1 MIVYEVVYHN
11 SESKGDY
18 RNWIKNNDNNE
29 VIDGLV
35 GMAVNFGNAEILE
48 TCPTK
53 EQAIEAY
60 NIYYKYWIHTDIL
73 KPGHWAGIGYGIN
86 INAIVIWESEYDKDL
101 ELIQTKIVSEY
112 AEVPEV

>member
-1 MIVYEVVYHN
+1 MIVYRVVHYN
-11 SESKGDY
+11 AEGKGDY

-35 GMAVNFGNAEILE
+35 VMAVNLGRPEILE
-48 TCPTK
+48 ACPTK

-60 NIYYKYWIHTDIL
+60 NTYYKNWVHTDV
-73 KPGHWAGIGYGIN
+73 HWAGIDYGIN
-86 INAIVIWESEYDKDL
+86 IDAIVIWKSEYNEDL
-101 ELIQTKIVSEY
+101 ELIQSEIVAEY